1 MSIIYKVM
9 VNMWNGARGI
19 ASDSND
25 EEWNGVEYTDRAE
38 AELALQRARKETAN
52 DMLVNYYFLDKIE
65 LYESEGV
72 ENE

>member
-1 MSIIYKVM
+1 MSVIYKVM

-38 AELALQRARKETAN
+38 AELALKKARKETAN
-52 DMLVNYYFLDKIE
+52 DMLVNYCFLDK
-65 LYESEGV
+65 V
-72 ENE
+72 EVY